1 MEEYKYLGM
10 LVEKGG
16 AWKKNKD
23 RMLRKA
29 RRAAALAWNM
39 AVRMGDMS
47 VKGMTSMWNALVRPH
62 LEYGAEVL
70 NSHNDFVW
78 EEAEKL
84 ARKIAG
90 GCSSVGRGSPT
101 MRSWASWAG

>member
-16 AWKKNKD
+16 SSRKNKD
-23 RMLRKA
+23 KMLRKA
-29 RRAAALAWNM
+29 RRAAVLAWNM
-39 AVRMGDMS
+39 PVRMMS

-84 ARKIAG
+84 TRKIAG
-90 GCSSVGRGSPT
+90 GCSSVGSGSPT